1 MKYLEITEDNHK
13 QSLDELN
20 KHAKNGGESVVAL
33 TAPWCGHCKAL
44 KPELNKMRSKL
55 KGGNGIVANV
65 SDKYHSQLDMDTNVD
80 GFPTIRHFKGGKK
93 VRDYEG
99 KRAAEEIANFA
110 NNSLNSAVQKGGSLI
125 GVGAYEYQQE
135 QQAIENGTAL
145 YIPGQKLFYA
155 NQYNEYKA
163 FLNDPGYTSGETKEE
178 PEVGV
183 VLTKQLVRSYFD
195 NLIGKSIYLVK
206 NGTEP
211 SNRWKIKVLK
221 LAMPKERVS
230 WLEKDLNIKYSQ
242 SDGGIIKYLTQV
254 AAPEATGG
262 GKRRTRRKSK
272 KNKTRRRKKRG
283 GGGAVV
289 SKPIGNNTSKK
300 NNGGMIVGGIEIGN
314 NTARNDIEYVT
325 LYNIILGRLQE
336 YSNSGLGSNDASYS
350 VNNDWSVPRAIKE
363 LKQNR
368 ARTRELI
375 LDIATLISSYNLD
388 LRDNEVLAI
397 AFALYIAL
405 VGGEQYDDGTDIQR
419 MLGLLAYGK
428 DYYDGNKFRHGK
440 PVQPRLLSK
449 KLKKIF
455 IEITATGDKG
465 SLQSQIRRKMMG
477 LNNPRSIKN
486 SSTRGASKTRI
497 GGRRK
502 KRRKTR
508 NKRKRNKKRRNTKKR
523 GGGLCASRQQPACE
537 DMSAIMTRIF
547 SPQNIRSTQQADAN
561 APSLIMKI
569 GQCSVCFKIGEGWLR
584 QNTSAALAVALW
596 LDALTK
602 HKWIPY
608 GKNLAERNGN
618 VFLLV
623 ARLAKEMNKVIK
635 TVQNA

>member
-20 KHAKNGGESVVAL
+20 KHAKNGGESVIAL

-99 KRAAEEIANFA
+99 KRAAEELANFA
-110 NNSLNSAVQKGGSLI
+110 NNSLNSAVQ
-125 GVGAYEYQQE
+125 
-135 QQAIENGTAL
+135 
-145 YIPGQKLFYA
+145 
-155 NQYNEYKA
+155 
-163 FLNDPGYTSGETKEE
+163 
-178 PEVGV
+178 
-183 VLTKQLVRSYFD
+183 
-195 NLIGKSIYLVK
+195 
-206 NGTEP
+206 
-211 SNRWKIKVLK
+211 
-221 LAMPKERVS
+221 
-230 WLEKDLNIKYSQ
+230 
-242 SDGGIIKYLTQV
+242 
-254 AAPEATGG
+254 TGG
-262 GKRRTRRKSK
+262 GKRK
-272 KNKTRRRKKRG
+272 KTRRRKKRG
-283 GGGAVV
+283 GGGAAV
-289 SKPIGNNTSKK
+289 SKPIDNNTSKK

-325 LYNIILGRLQE
+325 LYNIILGRLEE

-455 IEITATGDKG
+455 IEITTTGDKG

-486 SSTRGASKTRI
+486 SSTRGARKTRR
-497 GGRRK
+497 GGKRK

-508 NKRKRNKKRRNTKKR
+508 NKKKRNKKRSKTKKR